1 MRKVI
6 AEHDDNNMTT
16 YLEEMKN
23 ITDKN
28 FLTDSQQD
36 KSNPDLDQALTNLN
50 GGGDIILQCDF
61 SVDFSVP
68 SLPHLLLILSFYQ
81 SHVAPALYHKDP
93 VYERIL
99 KHIKQEYK
107 V

>member
-28 FLTDSQQD
+28 FLTDS
-36 KSNPDLDQALTNLN
+36 
-50 GGGDIILQCDF
+50 
-61 SVDFSVP
+61 
-68 SLPHLLLILSFYQ
+68 
-81 SHVAPALYHKDP
+81 
-93 VYERIL
+93 
-99 KHIKQEYK
+99 
-107 V
+107 